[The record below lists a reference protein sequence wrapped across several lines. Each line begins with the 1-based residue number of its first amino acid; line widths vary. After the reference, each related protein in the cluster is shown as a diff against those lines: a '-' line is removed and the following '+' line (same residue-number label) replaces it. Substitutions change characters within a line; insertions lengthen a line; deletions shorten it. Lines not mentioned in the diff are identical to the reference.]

1 MVRTGLNVYRCRSW
15 RAIACRR
22 HLGDGQHMGP
32 SRQQGGITV
41 TLHDTS
47 YRPTID
53 LKRKAKIPSEVRN
66 SVDGEATRRE
76 VMVRAQIPRRTA
88 LRNSADE
95 NCAPKNQHQKNI
107 PREAVF

>member
-22 HLGDGQHMGP
+22 HLGDGQHVGP
-32 SRQQGGITV
+32 SRQQGRIAV

-66 SVDGEATRRE
+66 SVDGEATGRVVMIRAE
-76 VMVRAQIPRRTA
+76 VPRWTT
-88 LRNSADE
+88 LRDSADE
-95 NCAPKNQHQKNI
+95 NRAPKNQHQKNI